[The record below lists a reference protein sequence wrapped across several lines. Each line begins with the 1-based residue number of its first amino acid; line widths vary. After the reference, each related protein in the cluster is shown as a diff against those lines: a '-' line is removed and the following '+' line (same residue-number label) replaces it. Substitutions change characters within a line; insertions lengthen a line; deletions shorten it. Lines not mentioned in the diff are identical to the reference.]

1 VNSVNEWL
9 AWEVSAL
16 GPCFAWAIFARS
28 SKPQDAEQ
36 PWHVVAIGTEKSEKA
51 ARVIARMQA
60 ESVPGRLKG
69 ILDSLA
75 FGTASGKRTLTDGAS
90 FPPSVTWWRGS
101 EVRATKTIGTVKI
114 GPVEVFWGKDMDAF
128 DFYERATAALGID
141 AEDTKETGQ

>member
-1 VNSVNEWL
+1 
-9 AWEVSAL
+9 
-16 GPCFAWAIFARS
+16 
-28 SKPQDAEQ
+28 
-36 PWHVVAIGTEKSEKA
+36 
-51 ARVIARMQA
+51 
-60 ESVPGRLKG
+60 LKG

-128 DFYERATAALGID
+128 DFYEQATAALGIE
-141 AEDTKETGQ
+141 AEDLSE